1 MIDWVY
7 TKGAQGGKQG
17 GYKGSLGGFS
27 GNPDWRTGTWIKSV
41 AKERDSGRVHLAD
54 GLEVGCEIHLH
65 VTHGSQQ

>member
-41 AKERDSGRVHLAD
+41 AKERDSGRVHRI
-54 GLEVGCEIHLH
+54 G
-65 VTHGSQQ
+65 